1 MMSEKN
7 EFDFEGMDMDATREP
22 FDGNDSYFIHRDYSN
37 RLNRKLTFL
46 DRKGL
51 NSKFA
56 FWSLIALTVIG
67 FLFLVVLYS
76 YNTFENT
83 SLLIDEVNG
92 LESAYLEVQLL
103 SRVRNEAIGSMSTR
117 SYLEE
122 LKERVP
128 IETKPGDYKGI
139 TVTGG
144 SRYILDL
151 VEMIVN
157 EPKILVRKLELR
169 SNLGFPILPE
179 SNIPSNLSLELRTD
193 LTVTGNF

>member
-1 MMSEKN
+1 MMSEKD
-7 EFDFEGMDMDATREP
+7 EFNFEEVDISASQES
-22 FDGNDSYFIHRDYSN
+22 FDGNDSYFIHRDYAN
-37 RLNRKLTFL
+37 KLNRKLSFL
-46 DRKGL
+46 DRKGM
-51 NSKFA
+51 NSRLA
-56 FWSLIALTVIG
+56 FWSLIALTIIG

-92 LESAYLEVQLL
+92 LESAYLGVQLL

-122 LKERVP
+122 LEEKIP
-128 IETKPGDYKGI
+128 IETRPGDYKGI
-139 TVTGG
+139 TVTGS
-144 SRYILDL
+144 SRDILDL

-179 SNIPSNLSLELRTD
+179 SNIPSNLSLELKTD

>member
-1 MMSEKN
+1 MVSEKD
-7 EFDFEGMDMDATREP
+7 EFDFEEIDISASQESFG
-22 FDGNDSYFIHRDYSN
+22 GNDSYFIHRDYAN
-37 RLNRKLTFL
+37 KLNRKLSFL
-46 DRKGL
+46 DRKGM
-51 NSKFA
+51 NSRLA

-92 LESAYLEVQLL
+92 LESAYLGVQLL

-122 LKERVP
+122 LEEKIP
-128 IETKPGDYKGI
+128 IETRPGDYKGI
-139 TVTGG
+139 TVTGS
-144 SRYILDL
+144 SRDILDI

-157 EPKILVRKLELR
+157 EPKILVRKLGLR

-179 SNIPSNLSLELRTD
+179 SNIPSNLSLELKTD
-193 LTVTGNF
+193 LTVTGSF

>member
-1 MMSEKN
+1 
-7 EFDFEGMDMDATREP
+7 
-22 FDGNDSYFIHRDYSN
+22 
-37 RLNRKLTFL
+37 
-46 DRKGL
+46 
-51 NSKFA
+51 
-56 FWSLIALTVIG
+56 LIALTVIG

-92 LESAYLEVQLL
+92 LESAYLGVQLL

-122 LKERVP
+122 LEEKIP
-128 IETKPGDYKGI
+128 IETRPGDYKGI
-139 TVTGG
+139 TVTGS
-144 SRYILDL
+144 SRDILDI

-179 SNIPSNLSLELRTD
+179 SNIPSNLSLELKTD

>member
-1 MMSEKN
+1 MSEKD
-7 EFDFEGMDMDATREP
+7 EFNFEEIDIAASQES
-22 FDGNDSYFIHRDYSN
+22 FDGNDSYFIHRDYAN
-37 RLNRKLTFL
+37 KLNRKLGFL
-46 DRKGL
+46 DRKGM
-51 NSKFA
+51 NSKLA
-56 FWSLIALTVIG
+56 FWSLIALTIIG

-76 YNTFENT
+76 LNTFENT

-92 LESAYLEVQLL
+92 LESAYLGVQLL

-122 LKERVP
+122 LKEKIP
-128 IETKPGDYKGI
+128 IETKPGDYIGI

-144 SRYILDL
+144 SRDILDL

-179 SNIPSNLSLELRTD
+179 SNIPSNLSLELKTD

>member
-1 MMSEKN
+1 MVSEKD
-7 EFDFEGMDMDATREP
+7 EFDFEEIDISASQESFG
-22 FDGNDSYFIHRDYSN
+22 GNDSYFIHRDYAN
-37 RLNRKLTFL
+37 KLNRKLSFL
-46 DRKGL
+46 DRKGM
-51 NSKFA
+51 NSRLA

-92 LESAYLEVQLL
+92 LESAYLGVQLL

-122 LKERVP
+122 LEEKIP
-128 IETKPGDYKGI
+128 IETRPGDYKGI
-139 TVTGG
+139 TVTGS
-144 SRYILDL
+144 SRDILDI

-179 SNIPSNLSLELRTD
+179 SNIPSNLSLELMTD

>member
-1 MMSEKN
+1 MSEKD
-7 EFDFEGMDMDATREP
+7 EFNFESMDISATRES
-22 FDGNDSYFIHRDYSN
+22 FDGNDGCFIHRDYAN
-37 RLNRKLTFL
+37 RLNRKLSFF

-122 LKERVP
+122 LKEKIP

-144 SRYILDL
+144 SRDILDL

-157 EPKILVRKLELR
+157 EPKILVRKLEFR

-179 SNIPSNLSLELRTD
+179 SNIPSNLSLELKTD
-193 LTVTGNF
+193 LTVTSNF

>member
-1 MMSEKN
+1 MVSEKD
-7 EFDFEGMDMDATREP
+7 EFDFEEIDISASQESFG
-22 FDGNDSYFIHRDYSN
+22 GNDSYFIHRDYAN
-37 RLNRKLTFL
+37 KLNRKLSFL
-46 DRKGL
+46 DRKGM
-51 NSKFA
+51 NSRLA

-92 LESAYLEVQLL
+92 LESAYLGVQLL

-122 LKERVP
+122 LEEKIP
-128 IETKPGDYKGI
+128 IETRPGDYRGI
-139 TVTGG
+139 TVTGS
-144 SRYILDL
+144 SRDILDI

-179 SNIPSNLSLELRTD
+179 SNIPSNLSLELKTD

>member
-1 MMSEKN
+1 MSEKD
-7 EFDFEGMDMDATREP
+7 EFDFEEIDISASQESFG
-22 FDGNDSYFIHRDYSN
+22 GNDSYFIHRDYAN
-37 RLNRKLTFL
+37 KLNRKLSFL
-46 DRKGL
+46 DRKGM
-51 NSKFA
+51 NSRLA

-92 LESAYLEVQLL
+92 LESAYLGVQLL

-122 LKERVP
+122 LEEKIP
-128 IETKPGDYKGI
+128 IETRPGDYKGI
-139 TVTGG
+139 TVTGS
-144 SRYILDL
+144 SRDILDI

-179 SNIPSNLSLELRTD
+179 SNIPSNLSLELKTD

>member
-1 MMSEKN
+1 MSEKD
-7 EFDFEGMDMDATREP
+7 EFNFEEIDISTSQES
-22 FDGNDSYFIHRDYSN
+22 FDGNDSYFIHRDYAN
-37 RLNRKLTFL
+37 KLNRKLSFL
-46 DRKGL
+46 DRKGM
-51 NSKFA
+51 NSRLA
-56 FWSLIALTVIG
+56 FWSLIVLTIIG
-67 FLFLVVLYS
+67 FLFLVILYS

-92 LESAYLEVQLL
+92 LESAYLGVQLL

-122 LKERVP
+122 LEEKIP
-128 IETKPGDYKGI
+128 IEAKPGDYKGI

-144 SRYILDL
+144 SRDILDI

-179 SNIPSNLSLELRTD
+179 SNIPSNLSLELKTD

>member
-1 MMSEKN
+1 MSEKN
-7 EFDFEGMDMDATREP
+7 EFNFEGMDMDATREP

-46 DRKGL
+46 GRKGL

-144 SRYILDL
+144 SRDILDL

>member
-1 MMSEKN
+1 MMSEKD
-7 EFDFEGMDMDATREP
+7 EFDFEEVDISASQES
-22 FDGNDSYFIHRDYSN
+22 FDGNDSYFIHRDYAN
-37 RLNRKLTFL
+37 KLNRKLSFL
-46 DRKGL
+46 DRKGM
-51 NSKFA
+51 NSRLA

-92 LESAYLEVQLL
+92 LENAYLGVQLL

-122 LKERVP
+122 LEEKIP

-144 SRYILDL
+144 SRDILDI

-157 EPKILVRKLELR
+157 EPKILVRKLELK

-179 SNIPSNLSLELRTD
+179 SNIPSNLSLELKTD

>member
-1 MMSEKN
+1 MSEKN
-7 EFDFEGMDMDATREP
+7 EFNLEEMGISTTQEP
-22 FDGNDSYFIHRDYSN
+22 FDGNDSYFIHRDYAN
-37 RLNRKLTFL
+37 RLNRKLSFL

-51 NSKFA
+51 NSKAA

-122 LKERVP
+122 LKGKVP

-144 SRYILDL
+144 SRDILDL

-179 SNIPSNLSLELRTD
+179 SNIPSNLSLELKTD

>member
-1 MMSEKN
+1 MSEKD
-7 EFDFEGMDMDATREP
+7 EFNFEEIDISASQES
-22 FDGNDSYFIHRDYSN
+22 FDSNDSYFIHRDYAN
-37 RLNRKLTFL
+37 KLNRKLSFL
-46 DRKGL
+46 DRKGM
-51 NSKFA
+51 NSKLA
-56 FWSLIALTVIG
+56 FWSLIALTIIG

-76 YNTFENT
+76 FNTFENT

-92 LESAYLEVQLL
+92 LESAYLGVQLL

-122 LKERVP
+122 LKEKIP
-128 IETKPGDYKGI
+128 IETKPGDYIGI

-144 SRYILDL
+144 SRDILDL

-157 EPKILVRKLELR
+157 EPKILGRKLELR

-179 SNIPSNLSLELRTD
+179 SNIPSNLSLELKTD
-193 LTVTGNF
+193 LTGTGNF

>member
-1 MMSEKN
+1 MSEKD
-7 EFDFEGMDMDATREP
+7 EFNFEEIDISTSQES
-22 FDGNDSYFIHRDYSN
+22 FDGNDSYFIHRDYGN
-37 RLNRKLTFL
+37 KLNRKLSFL
-46 DRKGL
+46 ERKGM
-51 NSKFA
+51 NSRLA
-56 FWSLIALTVIG
+56 FWFLIALTIIG
-67 FLFLVVLYS
+67 FLFLVILYS

-122 LKERVP
+122 LEEKIP
-128 IETKPGDYKGI
+128 IEAKPGDYKGI

-144 SRYILDL
+144 SRDILDL

-179 SNIPSNLSLELRTD
+179 SNIPSNLSLELKTD

>member
-1 MMSEKN
+1 MSEKD
-7 EFDFEGMDMDATREP
+7 EFNFEEVDISASQES
-22 FDGNDSYFIHRDYSN
+22 FDGNDSYFIHRDYAN
-37 RLNRKLTFL
+37 KLNRKLSFL
-46 DRKGL
+46 DRKGM
-51 NSKFA
+51 NSRLA
-56 FWSLIALTVIG
+56 FWSLIALTIIG

-92 LESAYLEVQLL
+92 LESAYLGVQLL

-122 LKERVP
+122 LEEKIP
-128 IETKPGDYKGI
+128 IETRPGDYKGI
-139 TVTGG
+139 TVTGS
-144 SRYILDL
+144 SRDILDL

-179 SNIPSNLSLELRTD
+179 SNIPSNLSLELKTD

>member
-1 MMSEKN
+1 MVSEKD
-7 EFDFEGMDMDATREP
+7 EFDFEEIDISASQESFG
-22 FDGNDSYFIHRDYSN
+22 GNDSYFIHRDYAN
-37 RLNRKLTFL
+37 KLNRKLSFL
-46 DRKGL
+46 DRKGM
-51 NSKFA
+51 NSRLA

-92 LESAYLEVQLL
+92 LESAYLGVQLL

-122 LKERVP
+122 LEEKIP
-128 IETKPGDYKGI
+128 IETRPGDYKGI
-139 TVTGG
+139 TVTGS
-144 SRYILDL
+144 SRDILDI

-179 SNIPSNLSLELRTD
+179 SNIPSNLSLELKTD
-193 LTVTGNF
+193 LTVTGSF

>member
-1 MMSEKN
+1 MVSEKD
-7 EFDFEGMDMDATREP
+7 EFDFEEIDISASQESFG
-22 FDGNDSYFIHRDYSN
+22 GNDSYFIHRDYAN
-37 RLNRKLTFL
+37 KLNRKLSFL
-46 DRKGL
+46 DRKGM
-51 NSKFA
+51 NSRLA

-92 LESAYLEVQLL
+92 LESAYLGVQLL

-122 LKERVP
+122 LEEKIP
-128 IETKPGDYKGI
+128 IETRPGDYKGI
-139 TVTGG
+139 TVTGS
-144 SRYILDL
+144 SRDILDI

-179 SNIPSNLSLELRTD
+179 SNIPSNLSLELKTD

>member
-1 MMSEKN
+1 MVSEKD
-7 EFDFEGMDMDATREP
+7 EFDFEEIDISASQESFG
-22 FDGNDSYFIHRDYSN
+22 GNDSYFIHRDYAN
-37 RLNRKLTFL
+37 KLNRKLSFL
-46 DRKGL
+46 DRKGM
-51 NSKFA
+51 NSRLA

-92 LESAYLEVQLL
+92 LESAYLGVQLL

-122 LKERVP
+122 LEEKIP
-128 IETKPGDYKGI
+128 IETRPGDYKGI
-139 TVTGG
+139 TVTGS
-144 SRYILDL
+144 SRDILDI

-179 SNIPSNLSLELRTD
+179 SNIPSNLSLELMTD
-193 LTVTGNF
+193 LTVTGSF